1 MYYLFKEKN
10 IMPGSYYSLPPG
22 EKVII
27 RAFFEKDME
36 TRMSNKK

>member
-1 MYYLFKEKN
+1 
-10 IMPGSYYSLPPG
+10 MPGSYYSLPPG